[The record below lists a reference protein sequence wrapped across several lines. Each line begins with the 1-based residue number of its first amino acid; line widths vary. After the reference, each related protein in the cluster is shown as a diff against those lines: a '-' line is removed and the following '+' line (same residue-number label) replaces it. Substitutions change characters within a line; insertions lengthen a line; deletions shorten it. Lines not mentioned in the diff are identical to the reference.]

1 MLGMT
6 SDRTY
11 LGIKK
16 LREGF
21 FSLVIEEKGRNELS
35 KIFLVVLTVIL
46 ASRDNKSQRNI
57 NP

>member
-21 FSLVIEEKGRNELS
+21 FSLVIEEKGRNELFKNLPGCVDGNFS
-35 KIFLVVLTVIL
+35 FKG
-46 ASRDNKSQRNI
+46 Q
-57 NP
+57 